1 MCIRDRFHLRVT
13 ESTACFITLTQ
24 RDARGTGALLH
35 HIHVMVAYK
44 GGLRCR
50 RVLRSERVCSSG
62 QYINLR
68 QVSCEATLERRA
80 EPYTIFVS
88 TYAPGEEA
96 SFVLA
101 VYSDRP
107 VGLAAID
114 PEVVGVDG

>member
-1 MCIRDRFHLRVT
+1 MVVAR
-13 ESTACFITLTQ
+13 ESLSSVILVSLFLSRARARARARAT
-24 RDARGTGALLH
+24 RARGRACTIYGWRISHRIA
-35 HIHVMVAYK
+35 
-44 GGLRCR
+44 
-50 RVLRSERVCSSG
+50 RSERVCSSG

-107 VGLAAID
+107 VGLAPID
-114 PEVVGVDG
+114 PEAVGVDG